1 VKASINNHKEANVK
15 GRQAKKTPLLM
26 LEERKT
32 LGGREGSNE
41 NVVVVGL
48 SGVAAEEVA
57 LGL

>member
-1 VKASINNHKEANVK
+1 
-15 GRQAKKTPLLM
+15 M
-26 LEERKT
+26 LGERKVVVKTCPACLFARRNKRQKFKAVT